1 MATHNFVIAR
11 PILNSCFA
19 ALVALGVGAAHAQT
33 PQQQKSNEHDGRWMA
48 LVICEDVKTESGVVK
63 GYKLPV
69 AVEIRDGNLSGKYEE
84 PGAIS
89 TLALSGVVYT
99 GGVVQIQAKGT
110 TGAPE
115 YNLNKVGAGRPYAY
129 SLTGTLSTATG
140 EAVRR
145 ELRPCRAVFTK
156 Q

>member
-1 MATHNFVIAR
+1 MHTTN
-11 PILNSCFA
+11 PILSSFFS
-19 ALVALGVGAAHAQT
+19 ALVVSGVGVIQAQT
-33 PQQQKSNEHDGRWMA
+33 PQQQKSSERDGRWMA
-48 LVICEDVKTESGVVK
+48 LVICEDVKTGSGIVK

-69 AVEIRDGNLSGKYEE
+69 SVEIRDGNLIGKYDE

-89 TLALSGVVYT
+89 TLALSGSVYA
-99 GGVVQIQAKGT
+99 GGEVRIEAKGI

-115 YNLNKVGAGRPYAY
+115 YNLNKVGAGRPYGY
-129 SLTGTLSTATG
+129 TLTGTLGTTTG
-140 EAVRR
+140 EAARN